1 MYDFAI
7 DKNTARGTIYIVL
20 RKLKQNYAYY
30 YKNQYFCS
38 NGNTCEATYLDS
50 F

>member
-1 MYDFAI
+1 MYNLAI
-7 DKNTARGTIYIVL
+7 DKNTARRTIYIVL
-20 RKLKQNYAYY
+20 GKSKQNRAYY

-38 NGNTCEATYLDS
+38 NGNTFKRSYLDS